1 MLESLDWD
9 NVFNEFEYS
18 TLHDV
23 CNHLPT
29 PPASHDGYPVVGIP
43 DDGNMTVSV
52 STAFSSDA
60 QQRPQPPDVVLM
72 SKDSVYFYVHSDLLR
87 DASDNRFHAM
97 LPISPSEYG
106 GRGEPSILNVPEP
119 SPVLNLVLHAIYGI
133 SCAHYSP
140 PFETLVDAVD
150 SMPTYGI
157 NPRAMACPAFDTSLH
172 TPLSYAPLFPLPL
185 YTLAA
190 RYDLFDLAVPTS
202 SHLLTFPLWRLTN
215 EEVERI
221 GAIYLKRQADRLFF
235 LHFNRAEALKRI
247 LGPPPHPHPLTPT
260 CDFQSQKVLG
270 RAWGLAA
277 AYLVWEVRPD
287 MSINSLTSALRPL
300 AEHLS
305 CELCQNALA
314 DRVKDLIVQ
323 WSLVKV
329 DSSYLVYDSRLT
341 WLAANNLIMSCTR
354 HNVAKPKQALL

>member
-9 NVFNEFEYS
+9 NVFNEFEYPA
-18 TLHDV
+18 LHGL

-29 PPASHDGYPVVGIP
+29 PPASHDGYPVVGVP

-52 STAFSSDA
+52 SATFSWDA
-60 QQRPQPPDVVLM
+60 QYRPQPPDVVLL

-87 DASDNRFHAM
+87 DVSDNRFNAM
-97 LPISPSEYG
+97 LPISPSADG
-106 GRGEPSILNVPEP
+106 GELPVLNIPEP
-119 SPVLNLVLHAIYGI
+119 SPVLNLVLHTIYGM

-150 SMPTYGI
+150 SMPTYGM
-157 NPRAMACPAFDTSLH
+157 NPRAMVLPS
-172 TPLSYAPLFPLPL
+172 TPLFTLLLSYAPLFPLPL

-215 EEVERI
+215 EEVEKI
-221 GAIYLKRQADRLFF
+221 GAVYLKRLFF
-235 LHFNRAEALKRI
+235 LHFGRAEALKRI

-260 CDFQSQKVLG
+260 CDFQSQKGLS
-270 RAWGLAA
+270 RAWRLAA
-277 AYLVWEVRPD
+277 TYLVWEVRPD

-305 CELCQNALA
+305 CELCQNAL
-314 DRVKDLIVQ
+314 DVRVKDLIIQ
-323 WSLVKV
+323 WSLVK
-329 DSSYLVYDSRLT
+329 RT
-341 WLAANNLIMSCTR
+341 I
-354 HNVAKPKQALL
+354 

>member
-9 NVFNEFEYS
+9 NVFNEVEYS
-18 TLHDV
+18 ALHDL

-52 STAFSSDA
+52 SATFSSDA
-60 QQRPQPPDVVLM
+60 QHRPQPPDVVLL
-72 SKDSVYFYVHSDLLR
+72 SNDSVYFYVHSDLLR

-97 LPISPSEYG
+97 LPISPSG
-106 GRGEPSILNVPEP
+106 DGGEPPVLNVPEP
-119 SPVLNLVLHAIYGI
+119 SPVLNLVLHAIYGM

-150 SMPTYGI
+150 SMPTYGM
-157 NPRAMACPAFDTSLH
+157 NPRAMACISFVLPS
-172 TPLSYAPLFPLPL
+172 TPLFTLLLSYAPLFPLPL

-221 GAIYLKRQADRLFF
+221 GAVYLKRQADRLFF
-235 LHFNRAEALKRI
+235 LHVGRAEALKRI

-260 CDFQSQKVLG
+260 CDFQSQKRLS

-287 MSINSLTSALRPL
+287 ISINSLKSALRPL

-305 CELCQNALA
+305 CELCQNALMTVSKTSLYSGHLS
-314 DRVKDLIVQ
+314 RQIVRT
-323 WSLVKV
+323 LFM
-329 DSSYLVYDSRLT
+329 T
-341 WLAANNLIMSCTR
+341 
-354 HNVAKPKQALL
+354 PG